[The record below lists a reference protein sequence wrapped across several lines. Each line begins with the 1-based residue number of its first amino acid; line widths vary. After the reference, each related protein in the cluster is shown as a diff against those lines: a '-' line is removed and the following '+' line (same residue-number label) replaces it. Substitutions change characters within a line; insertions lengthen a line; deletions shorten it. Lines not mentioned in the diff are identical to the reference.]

1 MCSLWKFHTLIY
13 CTLNISTHLQIPS
26 SVPNILRL
34 EILSFKSI
42 IKFEGQWD
50 HKMMSGSN

>member
-42 IKFEGQWD
+42 KFEGQWD